1 MEFLSHFLNFF
12 NFYWPKSCHSNLAI
26 TFFVDLVR
34 PNGFHYHLDQ
44 VRNCPFRLPDDRWR
58 HIRLRNGLLHNHEN
72 LRISASFS
80 EKGMNLKMI
89 KMPRNYSLVS
99 FVWNRQPFLNV
110 FIPKLILENF
120 FRQNLGFLNDFFAY
134 FSPQVFIMTKYYQF
148 CMPIPYN
155 RYQRIILRQF
165 DDLWTQPFFLRECGN
180 RTTFDPKY
188 RTFLVKVPGS
198 KSTGSNWFK
207 IMKHLHNYD
216 FRL

>member
-1 MEFLSHFLNFF
+1 MLLGIFERTTLPLRQGCRMEFLSHFLHFF

-134 FSPQVFIMTKYYQF
+134 FSPQVFIMAK
-148 CMPIPYN
+148 
-155 RYQRIILRQF
+155 
-165 DDLWTQPFFLRECGN
+165 
-180 RTTFDPKY
+180 
-188 RTFLVKVPGS
+188 
-198 KSTGSNWFK
+198 
-207 IMKHLHNYD
+207 
-216 FRL
+216 